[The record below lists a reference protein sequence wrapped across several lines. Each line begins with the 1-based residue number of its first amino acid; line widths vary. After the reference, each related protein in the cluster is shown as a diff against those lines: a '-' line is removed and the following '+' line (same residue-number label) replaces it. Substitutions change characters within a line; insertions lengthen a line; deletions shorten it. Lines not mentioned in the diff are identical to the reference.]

1 MPNTIVLVVL
11 ALSGQTAEAQVV
23 IKGAVYDRSQLF
35 AMPGVSVLGTSGVGT
50 VTDSTGHYRIR
61 LLATDSIYF
70 SYLGKLTVKFPV
82 KEITYPE
89 EFDMS
94 LQVNIDSLQP
104 VYIKPRNYE
113 GDSLENRMEYEKIF
127 DYGGPDVL
135 DNMKS
140 GSGMPGFGFN
150 FDMLF
155 DGARNRR
162 MLAFQKRLLDDEHD
176 NYVDYRFSRAL
187 VKRVTGLEAPAL
199 DTFMRLYRP
208 SYDFIQTFATD
219 YEYYEFILRSSKY
232 FLEIWKQEHPD

>member
-162 MLAFQKRLLDDEHD
+162 MLAFQKRLL
-176 NYVDYRFSRAL
+176 